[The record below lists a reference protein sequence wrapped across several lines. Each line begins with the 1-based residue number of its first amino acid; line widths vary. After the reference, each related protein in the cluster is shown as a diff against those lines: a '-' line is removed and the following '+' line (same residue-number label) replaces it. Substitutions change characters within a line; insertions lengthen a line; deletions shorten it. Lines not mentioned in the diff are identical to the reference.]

1 MMPARRFAVSI
12 VGLVAA
18 GGLSWQM
25 AAAQAEINAL
35 IPRPPMPIP
44 NVVALMP
51 PTAPLLRSAPTPIP
65 PPTMTVVPVP
75 PPRPMPV
82 LLSVPSR
89 IALPPVEFDHAYEGK
104 LTVLKEDNYA
114 LIRHVCKETLNPVA
128 CSYRTYDS
136 ISGETLSCLILLGP
150 AAHDDPK
157 VMRHEMGHCRGWSN
171 AHEGARY
178 DD

>member
-1 MMPARRFAVSI
+1 MTPARRFAVSI
-12 VGLVAA
+12 AGLVAA
-18 GGLSWQM
+18 GGLCWQM

-51 PTAPLLRSAPTPIP
+51 PTVPLLRSAPTPIP
-65 PPTMTVVPVP
+65 TPTPAVIPIPT
-75 PPRPMPV
+75 PRPMPA

-89 IALPPVEFDHAYEGK
+89 IALPPAEFDHEYTGK
-104 LTVLKEDNYA
+104 LTVLKEDNYVF
-114 LIRHVCKETLNPVA
+114 IRHVCRDNPDAIA
-128 CSYRTYDS
+128 CSYRTYNS

-150 AAHDDPK
+150 AAQDDPRA
-157 VMRHEMGHCRGWSN
+157 MRHEIGHCQGWTN
-171 AHEGARY
+171 DHPGARY